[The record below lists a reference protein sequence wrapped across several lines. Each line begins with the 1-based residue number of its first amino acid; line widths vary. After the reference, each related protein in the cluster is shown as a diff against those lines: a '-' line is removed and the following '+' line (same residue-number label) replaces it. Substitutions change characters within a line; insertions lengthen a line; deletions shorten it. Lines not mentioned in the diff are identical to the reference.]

1 MHFLSYP
8 SSLSNFVRVHAVCRG
23 GFQPGSFRFFRLGLL
38 PPPPPP
44 RIEHHESRPPRHYFP
59 LSLSLLLRR
68 PLEGCRWPLAMKTR
82 LPVRRPRSVRG
93 SGLAGGGQKWHL
105 RAREISWTASA
116 RGLPPSE
123 VTRQSQ
129 TIVVH
134 LAGGGAAYV
143 QFRKQN
149 LQDLGHVG
157 QFYLPPSLPC
167 SVARVVEGEDGKIL
181 AAILKVLFALLRS
194 PHSRL
199 RKEGG

>member
-59 LSLSLLLRR
+59 LSLSLLRRR

-134 LAGGGAAYV
+134 LAGGEPRMYSSGNKICKILDTLA
-143 QFRKQN
+143 N
-149 LQDLGHVG
+149 STSP
-157 QFYLPPSLPC
+157 PPSLVRSLGWLKGRMEKYWLPF
-167 SVARVVEGEDGKIL
+167 SRFYSPSSAARTPV
-181 AAILKVLFALLRS
+181 
-194 PHSRL
+194 
-199 RKEGG
+199 